1 MAIPAAEGK
10 KRLLSVQTV
19 VLAVAIVLTA
29 FQLYTAGVSMLTAWI
44 QRDIH
49 ITLIMVLVFLSYPF
63 SRKAKGLAWSMLDWL
78 LAVLAVAAG
87 AYIIFNYQQI
97 VLRLGSPTTADVV
110 FGVIMVLLVLEA
122 TRRGT
127 GPALTIIAAIF
138 LLYNFFGPWLPGLLG
153 HKGYSLARVVSQMYL
168 TTEGIFGLPLGVS
181 ASYIFLFVFLTTM
194 LEKSGMGKFLID
206 LAMALMGRYTGGP
219 AKTAVLAS
227 GLMATISG
235 SAVANVAGTG
245 TFTIPLMKA
254 NGYKPHFA
262 GAVEACA
269 SSGGQLMPPVM
280 GAAAFIIA
288 EFLGI
293 PYLKV
298 CLAAAIPAVLYYLG
312 IMMGVHFEACRLGL
326 RGLPRERLPQVK
338 AVLKEG
344 GQLLIPLA
352 VLVYFLTLQYTPTR
366 SAFYAIIALVIVS
379 FFKRSTWLTWPRL
392 KEGILDAARNTI
404 TVALACAA
412 AGLVIGSFNVTG
424 LGMKLSAFIVEVS
437 GGHLLLALV
446 LTSVVSI
453 LMGMGM
459 PTTASYI
466 VVGTMAAPALVKMGL
481 LPLAAHL
488 FVFYFAIIS
497 AITPPVALAAY
508 AAAGIAK
515 DEPMRIGFTACRLAM
530 GAFIVPFMYAY
541 SPTLIAVG
549 SIPHILWNSFTAGVG
564 VTSLAAAM
572 IGYIRKPASVVE
584 RLLFLVGALL
594 LIHPGM
600 ITDTTGFILIA
611 IALTVQFGKGRKVP
625 VGAPGR
631 RSVEAGA

>member
-227 GLMATISG
+227 GLMGTISG

>member
-110 FGVIMVLLVLEA
+110 FGVIMILLVLEA

-227 GLMATISG
+227 GLMGTISG

>member
-1 MAIPAAEGK
+1 
-10 KRLLSVQTV
+10 
-19 VLAVAIVLTA
+19 
-29 FQLYTAGVSMLTAWI
+29 
-44 QRDIH
+44 
-49 ITLIMVLVFLSYPF
+49 
-63 SRKAKGLAWSMLDWL
+63 
-78 LAVLAVAAG
+78 
-87 AYIIFNYQQI
+87 
-97 VLRLGSPTTADVV
+97 
-110 FGVIMVLLVLEA
+110 
-122 TRRGT
+122 
-127 GPALTIIAAIF
+127 
-138 LLYNFFGPWLPGLLG
+138 
-153 HKGYSLARVVSQMYL
+153 
-168 TTEGIFGLPLGVS
+168 
-181 ASYIFLFVFLTTM
+181 
-194 LEKSGMGKFLID
+194 
-206 LAMALMGRYTGGP
+206 
-219 AKTAVLAS
+219 
-227 GLMATISG
+227 
-235 SAVANVAGTG
+235 
-245 TFTIPLMKA
+245 
-254 NGYKPHFA
+254 
-262 GAVEACA
+262 
-269 SSGGQLMPPVM
+269 
-280 GAAAFIIA
+280 
-288 EFLGI
+288 
-293 PYLKV
+293 
-298 CLAAAIPAVLYYLG
+298 
-312 IMMGVHFEACRLGL
+312 
-326 RGLPRERLPQVK
+326 
-338 AVLKEG
+338 
-344 GQLLIPLA
+344 
-352 VLVYFLTLQYTPTR
+352 
-366 SAFYAIIALVIVS
+366 
-379 FFKRSTWLTWPRL
+379 
-392 KEGILDAARNTI
+392 ILDAARNTI

-631 RSVEAGA
+631 